1 MNLQGSFGTMGGN
14 WSFSG
19 KLDSRIKGAVW
30 GMEALL
36 VQLPAL
42 LLRLPCAGPQAP
54 ENSSAE
60 LVEPAGFLRIIA
72 VRVLLLL
79 RSRRVEIQCW
89 LLQVNKP
96 LPIPTSPMCL
106 EIAFLDGY

>member
-1 MNLQGSFGTMGGN
+1 ML
-14 WSFSG
+14 SG
-19 KLDSRIKGAVW
+19 AWKPYSYSS
-30 GMEALL
+30 
-36 VQLPAL
+36 LPCCFC
-42 LLRLPCAGPQAP
+42 LPCAGPGAP
-54 ENSSAE
+54 EHSSAE
-60 LVEPAGFLRIIA
+60 LVEPAGFLRVIA

-96 LPIPTSPMCL
+96 LLIPTSPMCL